1 MGRGSRGG
9 LAPDGV
15 PEAAGTA
22 RPRASVPA
30 SPASCPSHPGVRGSH
45 LSRRRSPEPG
55 DLARCS
61 WGAPSR
67 LAGPSAA
74 VELGRS
80 PPGRMD
86 SPRAA
91 ASGWAGSL
99 HRHRLE
105 PSLHRPPAW
114 LSLPAPPPRGGGHPH
129 SSREPGCVSDPAFR
143 SRPGRARCEG
153 PSPPRVALDGDRPG
167 AAGVAR
173 LGFGGPAPLSHGVHR
188 CTSILGC
195 TLPPAAPFTVH
206 VSEGNKRNQLSSV
219 RNGERELGPDVTGP

>member
-30 SPASCPSHPGVRGSH
+30 SPASCPSRPGVRGSH
-45 LSRRRSPEPG
+45 LSRRSPEPG
-55 DLARCS
+55 DLAHCS

-74 VELGRS
+74 VDLGRS

-99 HRHRLE
+99 HRHRPE
-105 PSLHRPPAW
+105 PSLHRLPAW

-129 SSREPGCVSDPAFR
+129 SSREPGVFRTRRFGLGRGGHAVKARALRVWPWTGTDPGLLGLHGQGLGDLPR
-143 SRPGRARCEG
+143 SATG
-153 PSPPRVALDGDRPG
+153 STD
-167 AAGVAR
+167 
-173 LGFGGPAPLSHGVHR
+173 APLSSAVRSLQQHPSPFMFQR
-188 CTSILGC
+188 EIKETSSQ
-195 TLPPAAPFTVH
+195 
-206 VSEGNKRNQLSSV
+206 VSQMEKES
-219 RNGERELGPDVTGP
+219 

>member
-30 SPASCPSHPGVRGSH
+30 SPASCPSRPGVRGSH

-55 DLARCS
+55 DLAHCS

-105 PSLHRPPAW
+105 PSLHR
-114 LSLPAPPPRGGGHPH
+114 LEERRVLL
-129 SSREPGCVSDPAFR
+129 PGC
-143 SRPGRARCEG
+143 
-153 PSPPRVALDGDRPG
+153 PSPPRPPEVAVTRTHHENLAVFRTRRFGLGRGGHAVKARALRVWPWTGTDPGLLGLHGQGLGDLPRSATG
-167 AAGVAR
+167 STD
-173 LGFGGPAPLSHGVHR
+173 AP
-188 CTSILGC
+188 
-195 TLPPAAPFTVH
+195 P
-206 VSEGNKRNQLSSV
+206 SSAV
-219 RNGERELGPDVTGP
+219 RSLQQHPSRFRGK